1 MYPLPL
7 VTSRSPTKREPES
20 GETIPVNMLIVVL
33 FPAPLCPSNTV
44 ISLVIAENDNPSTA
58 RLTSPSTGLHNSF
71 MVHESWI
78 VRGLLMGFMVRRAL
92 PFTVNCLTTS
102 LTLNPSVFFQL
113 VLIGWTRI
121 DLPDDDEVSV
131 KIEVWLFDELP
142 NQKSRVRQKYHG
154 SGIPQSP
161 VFTLHWIP
169 YVITCYL
176 IYVTWYILR
185 DNCYVISMTQ

>member
-20 GETIPVNMLIVVL
+20 GETIPVSMLIVVL
-33 FPAPLCPSNTV
+33 FPAPLWPSNTV

-58 RLTSPSTGLHNSF
+58 RLTSPLKGSTTG
-71 MVHESWI
+71 SWV
-78 VRGLLMGFMVRRAL
+78 VRGRSIGFKVQRAL

-121 DLPDDDEVSV
+121 DFPEDVEVSV

-154 SGIPQSP
+154 RGIPQSP
-161 VFTLHWIP
+161 VFTLYWIP
-169 YVITCYL
+169 
-176 IYVTWYILR
+176 
-185 DNCYVISMTQ
+185 

>member
-1 MYPLPL
+1 MITFMYLLPL

-20 GETIPVNMLIVVL
+20 GETIPVSMLIVVL
-33 FPAPLCPSNTV
+33 FPAPLWPSNTV

-58 RLTSPSTGLHNSF
+58 RLTSPFQGLHNWF
-71 MVHESWI
+71 MGRPRTVQRFKVH
-78 VRGLLMGFMVRRAL
+78 RAL

-121 DLPDDDEVSV
+121 DLPEDVEVSV

-161 VFTLHWIP
+161 VFTLYWIP
-169 YVITCYL
+169 
-176 IYVTWYILR
+176 
-185 DNCYVISMTQ
+185 

>member
-1 MYPLPL
+1 M
-7 VTSRSPTKREPES
+7 TSRSPTKREPES

-33 FPAPLCPSNTV
+33 FPAPLWPSNTV

-58 RLTSPSTGLHNSF
+58 RLTSPFPGLHNSF
-71 MVHESWI
+71 MVHESWV
-78 VRGLLMGFMVRRAL
+78 VRGLLMRCMVRRAL
-92 PFTVNCLTTS
+92 PLTVNCLTTS

-161 VFTLHWIP
+161 VLTLNRIP
-169 YVITCYL
+169 
-176 IYVTWYILR
+176 
-185 DNCYVISMTQ
+185 